1 MMTALHYSL
10 AGKKVWVAG
19 HNGMVGSA
27 LVRALSAKDCEIIT
41 ASRSELDLTRQ
52 ADVETWMAAHKPEV
66 IFMAAATVGGILAN
80 DTYPVDFLV
89 NNVQIESN
97 IFAAAHANDV
107 ERFVFLGSSCIYP
120 RLAAQPMKENALLT
134 GPLEPTNQWYAIAK
148 IAGVMMAQAYRQQY
162 GRDYVACMPTNL
174 YGPGDNFDLESS
186 HVLSA
191 LVVKAHAA
199 KTAGADSF
207 EIWGTGKPKREFL
220 YVEDFANA
228 CIFLAEQYSDD
239 SPINVGFGEDIAIGE
254 LAREVANVI
263 GFTGDITNDPGKPD
277 GMPRKLMDS
286 SRIHELGWQAQTSLK
301 DGIAKTYQWYLD
313 NHVHAGT

>member
-1 MMTALHYSL
+1 MTTPHYSL

-19 HNGMVGSA
+19 HRGMVGGA
-27 LVRALSAKDCEIIT
+27 LVRALQNKECEIIT
-41 ASRSELDLTRQ
+41 AGRDELDLTRQ
-52 ADVETWMAAHKPEV
+52 ADVEAWIAHNKPHA
-66 IFMAAATVGGILAN
+66 IFMAAAKVGGILAN
-80 DTYPVDFLV
+80 DSYPVDFLI

-148 IAGVMMAQAYRQQY
+148 IAGVMMAQAYRLQH
-162 GRDYVACMPTNL
+162 GRDYIACMPTNL
-174 YGPGDNFDLESS
+174 YGPGDNFDLETS

-199 KTAGADSF
+199 KIAKADSF

-220 YVEDFANA
+220 YVEDFADA
-228 CIFLAEQYSDD
+228 CLFLAEHYSEDA
-239 SPINVGFGEDIAIGE
+239 PINVGFGEDIAIGA
-254 LAREVANVI
+254 LAEEVANVI
-263 GFTGDITNDPGKPD
+263 GFDGAITMDPGKPD

-286 SRIHELGWQAQTSLK
+286 SRIHALGWRAETALT

-313 NHVHAGT
+313 NHRSAGS